1 MSEESTST
9 RNHVTLAVT
18 NIAVPLEYAFS
29 TVRLQV
35 TGSKYVNPNLEG
47 RMTLLIIAVLHS
59 VGVRGL

>member
-18 NIAVPLEYAFS
+18 NIAVPLECAFS

-35 TGSKYVNPNLEG
+35 TGATWGSLF
-47 RMTLLIIAVLHS
+47 H
-59 VGVRGL
+59 VRYAL